1 MYLGAQVLGL
11 RCQHRALD
19 RLKQRGILPLCLP
32 SLELH
37 WIFRHMLHGSWHFFL
52 RYTHYLI
59 SLWGI
64 SFFFLSICG
73 CEANIVILAVPCPD
87 EKEPEP
93 WVTSLLFLMAQGWSG
108 PCWGWWRDV
117 GGKGMEGVNKIWMY
131 SVSCFTHYKSYAR
144 DYGMINSTL
153 DLLEEWHNFLVVG
166 SPAAERILTLSIH

>member
-1 MYLGAQVLGL
+1 MLAFPWT
-11 RCQHRALD
+11 
-19 RLKQRGILPLCLP
+19 PLNFQAHVTWEMDL
-32 SLELH
+32 
-37 WIFRHMLHGSWHFFL
+37 FL
-52 RYTHYLI
+52 RYTHYLV

-87 EKEPEP
+87 EREPEP